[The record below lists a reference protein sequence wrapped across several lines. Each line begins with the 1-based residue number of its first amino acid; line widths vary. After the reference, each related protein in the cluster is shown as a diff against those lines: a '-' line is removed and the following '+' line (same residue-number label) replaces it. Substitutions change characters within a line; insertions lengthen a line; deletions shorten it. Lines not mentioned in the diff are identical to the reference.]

1 MTVFILIML
10 HVVLLGV
17 ALFQRP
23 RSGRYRVCALSL
35 PVALGFCYLACVQGR
50 SSALRLPADFAYET
64 VANGLLVSF
73 VAFAAFMLAYTLSAN
88 HKAKVMIS
96 PATTDFRRLGLFA
109 YILSI
114 IGLFGLFRFIGL
126 VGGLSSYA
134 GVADWTASPYESSG
148 YLLNLRMA
156 LFPAIA
162 LFLIL
167 LAFRK
172 ASRLQTWLC
181 LLLIAILLGDGINAT
196 DRGDTIRGAILLAA
210 WLFLGANGAFGL
222 GLTLG
227 ARMGVAFV
235 PLVVSIA
242 VAMMLP
248 SFRGQGRKLLTSE
261 TTWEGA
267 MSNLVSTKG
276 DFRGAERGGEFDSGA
291 RIYDWIQQG
300 HMSQT
305 GPVHFLRVAW
315 NVLPR
320 AWVPEKHEM
329 FERFAGE
336 SYRSL
341 RFEATSYFGCA
352 PSGWGE
358 AYGTMGWAG
367 VLGYFGLLGVG
378 VRWLE
383 NKVTSLS
390 FSILLA
396 ALAFVPLLQLV
407 VMDFWSGA
415 MNFSLTTLPMLVVL
429 RLCQR
434 RNPGAARKPCAA
446 STKQLRRRAL
456 EPQGR

>member
-1 MTVFILIML
+1 MVILILICL

-17 ALFQRP
+17 AVTQRP
-23 RSGRYRVCALSL
+23 RSGHWRICALSL

-50 SSALRLPADFAYET
+50 SSALRLPPDFSHET

-73 VAFAAFMLAYTLSAN
+73 VAFASFMLGYTLSAN
-88 HKAKVMIS
+88 HKAQVVIS

-114 IGLFGLFRFIGL
+114 IGLFGLFSFIGL

-134 GVADWTASPYESSG
+134 GVADWTASPYQSSG

-172 ASRLQTWLC
+172 ASWLQAWFC

-210 WLFLGANGAFGL
+210 WLFLGANGAFRL
-222 GLTLG
+222 GLTPG
-227 ARMGVAFV
+227 TRIGVALV

-242 VAMMLP
+242 FAMMLP
-248 SFRGQGRKLLTSE
+248 SFRGQGRKLVTSE
-261 TTWEGA
+261 TTWEEA
-267 MSNLVSTKG
+267 MSSFVSTKG

-291 RIYDWIQQG
+291 RIYDWIQKG
-300 HMSQT
+300 YMSQT

-315 NVLPR
+315 NLVPR

-336 SYRSL
+336 SYRML
-341 RFEATSYFGCA
+341 RSEATSYFGCA

-383 NKVTSLS
+383 NKVTSLI
-390 FSILLA
+390 FSMLLA
-396 ALAFVPLLQLV
+396 ALAFLPLLQLV

-429 RLCQR
+429 RLGQR
-434 RNPGAARKPCAA
+434 RIPGAAGKPCAA
-446 STKQLRRRAL
+446 LSGMRRKRGP
-456 EPQGR
+456 EVQGR